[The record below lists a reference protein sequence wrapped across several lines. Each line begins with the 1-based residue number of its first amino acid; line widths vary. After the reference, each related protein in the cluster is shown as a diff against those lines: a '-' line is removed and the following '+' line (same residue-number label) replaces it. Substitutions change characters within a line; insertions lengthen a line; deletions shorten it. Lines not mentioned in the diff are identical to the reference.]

1 MKIKVENILMQ
12 KLSIRNLVWLYRFQ
26 AKIKNFKIKILIET
40 KEGISWQNKNL
51 SRQHK
56 IAYMYAPN

>member
-40 KEGISWQNKNL
+40 KKGISWQNKNL